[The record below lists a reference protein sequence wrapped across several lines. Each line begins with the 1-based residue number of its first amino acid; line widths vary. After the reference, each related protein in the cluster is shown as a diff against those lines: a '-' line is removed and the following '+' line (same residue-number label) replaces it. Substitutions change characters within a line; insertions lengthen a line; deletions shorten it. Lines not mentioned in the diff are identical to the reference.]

1 MNLRDGIN
9 GLAGGEAAV
18 ASSFFF
24 LVFAAGGFWVRG
36 KEKPQNRDVPAN
48 SR

>member
-1 MNLRDGIN
+1 MGGID

-24 LVFAAGGFWVRG
+24 LIFAHYGQSG
-36 KEKPQNRDVPAN
+36 
-48 SR
+48 